1 MPKKFRIIPKL
12 DVKSSFII
20 KGVNFEGMRKI
31 GSAKKFAKKYYL
43 DGADELIV
51 NDVNASLFG
60 RSTALNF
67 LKSCCKDIFI
77 PVTLAGGLKSVEDVK
92 KAMDSGAD
100 KVAINTAVVKNKSL
114 ISKIVKIFGS
124 QALIV
129 SINAKRISDK
139 KWQVYID
146 KGREKTGLDALKWAQ
161 TAENLGA
168 GEIHL
173 NSIDGEGTLNG
184 FDYNLIKSLSKK
196 IKVPIIAGGGL
207 GNLDHLTK
215 LAKIK
220 GIDGISA
227 SAALHYNHLK
237 IDEIKTFLAK
247 KKMNVR
253 K

>member
-1 MPKKFRIIPKL
+1 
-12 DVKSSFII
+12 
-20 KGVNFEGMRKI
+20 MR
-31 GSAKKFAKKYYL
+31 
-43 DGADELIV
+43 
-51 NDVNASLFG
+51 
-60 RSTALNF
+60 
-67 LKSCCKDIFI
+67 
-77 PVTLAGGLKSVEDVK
+77 
-92 KAMDSGAD
+92 
-100 KVAINTAVVKNKSL
+100 
-114 ISKIVKIFGS
+114 
-124 QALIV
+124 
-129 SINAKRISDK
+129 KRISDK

-196 IKVPIIAGGGL
+196 IKVPVIAGGGL

-215 LAKIK
+215 LAKMK
-220 GIDGISA
+220 GIDGIST